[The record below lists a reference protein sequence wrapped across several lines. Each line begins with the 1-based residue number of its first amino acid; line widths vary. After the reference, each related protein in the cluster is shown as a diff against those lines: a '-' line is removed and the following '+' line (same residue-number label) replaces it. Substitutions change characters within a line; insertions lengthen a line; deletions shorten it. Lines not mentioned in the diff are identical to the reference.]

1 MQNWAWGGRDQY
13 VAHNTVTF
21 GAAMFLWTWLKI
33 QRKILV
39 KRKFIWNHIG
49 FHSHIMIQQLTIL
62 LVCVILFSQVRVVC
76 PSPSPSPIPETRFCC
91 C

>member
-21 GAAMFLWTWLKI
+21 GAAMFLWKWLKI

-39 KRKFIWNHIG
+39 KRKIHLE
-49 FHSHIMIQQLTIL
+49 S
-62 LVCVILFSQVRVVC
+62 
-76 PSPSPSPIPETRFCC
+76 
-91 C
+91 